1 MQKSLNVLVLSYF
14 HEKNKVDLKFF

>member
-14 HEKNKVDLKFF
+14 HEKNNVDLKFL